1 MRAIIDVDSVYPTDR
16 KVAFHVVYGCT
27 VVWSLF
33 GSRLS
38 VVHPAVLCPVAV
50 CRYRKKKNCSFFRK
64 RKMTGNSRYTDV
76 YSKSDPAIRVNR
88 FVRKRS
94 TALQIASLSETER
107 QEQEMRTGR
116 FVCVSF
122 LVLLN
127 LAGAAVSV
135 AYCFLE
141 VY

>member
-1 MRAIIDVDSVYPTDR
+1 M
-16 KVAFHVVYGCT
+16 FL
-27 VVWSLF
+27 LF
-33 GSRLS
+33 QLKKMSR
-38 VVHPAVLCPVAV
+38 
-50 CRYRKKKNCSFFRK
+50 
-64 RKMTGNSRYTDV
+64 NSRYTDV
-76 YSKSDPAIRVNR
+76 YSKSGPAIRVTR

-94 TALQIASLSETER
+94 TALQIASLSEIER

-116 FVCVSF
+116 FVCVSL
-122 LVLLN
+122 LVFLN

>member
-1 MRAIIDVDSVYPTDR
+1 MLCTDAQLYGPCL
-16 KVAFHVVYGCT
+16 VHV
-27 VVWSLF
+27 S
-33 GSRLS
+33 
-38 VVHPAVLCPVAV
+38 VLCTPQCCVQLLCAGTV
-50 CRYRKKKNCSFFRK
+50 KKKNCSFFRK